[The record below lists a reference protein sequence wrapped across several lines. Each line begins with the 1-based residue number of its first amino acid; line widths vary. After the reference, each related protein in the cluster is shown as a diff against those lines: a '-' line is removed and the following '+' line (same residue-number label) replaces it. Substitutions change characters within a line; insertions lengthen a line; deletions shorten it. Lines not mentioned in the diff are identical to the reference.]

1 MATAETAPTK
11 SPPDNLRRVR
21 VFVGLK
27 VAAEIADELAQ
38 LARGLE
44 HFSARAV
51 RPADIHVTLVPP
63 WKEASTSE
71 AINKLCSVAGGFS
84 PFSLAFKHVSYGPQ
98 LKRPHLL
105 WVECMANEEIVAL
118 RAALL
123 QTYGQ
128 HDDRPF
134 RPHVTLAR
142 LRGHGSAIARRHPID
157 QDLSFTQ
164 RIESVE
170 LFQSPDPGESG
181 YQVLASARLGQ
192 PSRSVSGP

>member
-1 MATAETAPTK
+1 MANAETVPTK
-11 SPPDNLRRVR
+11 SPLGNHRRVR

-27 VAAEIADELAQ
+27 VAAEIAGELAQ

-44 HFSARAV
+44 HLSARAV
-51 RPADIHVTLVPP
+51 RPADIHVTVVPP
-63 WKEASTSE
+63 WEEASTSE
-71 AINKLCSVAGGFS
+71 AIAKLCSVAGEFSGFS
-84 PFSLAFKHVSYGPQ
+84 LTFKHVSYGPQ
-98 LKRPHLL
+98 LRRPHLL

-142 LRGHGSAIARRHPID
+142 LGGHGSAIARRHPID

-164 RIESVE
+164 RVESVE
-170 LFQSPDPGESG
+170 LFQSPHPGESG
-181 YQVLASARLGQ
+181 YQILASARLGQ
-192 PSRSVSGP
+192 PSRSGSRP